1 MGTKKKSH
9 KKNKESSNRWS
20 GPHLQSFVV
29 NIMDS
34 VWDYVKR
41 PKKLRRPK
49 STKELWQVLH
59 VGLTYLPNSKENYAK
74 LYLK

>member
-1 MGTKKKSH
+1 MVWPS
-9 KKNKESSNRWS
+9 
-20 GPHLQSFVV
+20 QSFVV

-41 PKKLRRPK
+41 PKTLRRPK
-49 STKELWQVLH
+49 STKELWQVLQA
-59 VGLTYLPNSKENYAK
+59 GLTYLPNAKENYAK